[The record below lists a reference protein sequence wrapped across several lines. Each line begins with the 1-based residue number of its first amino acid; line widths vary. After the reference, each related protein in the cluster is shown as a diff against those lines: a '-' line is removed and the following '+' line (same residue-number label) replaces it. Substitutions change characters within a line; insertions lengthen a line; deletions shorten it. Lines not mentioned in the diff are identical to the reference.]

1 MKRLYVRATQSNWKI
16 FRWPLLVAVL
26 SIAGLLSA
34 LMGDGW
40 YDTASWLV
48 LGTLVGFI
56 VWVYR
61 A

>member
-1 MKRLYVRATQSNWKI
+1 MKRSYARATQSNWRI
-16 FRWPLLVAVL
+16 FRWPLLSAVL

-40 YDTASWLV
+40 YDAASWLS
-48 LGTLVGFI
+48 LGALAIFM
-56 VWVYR
+56 WRAYR